1 VAQHQAEIE
10 NGEIVVL
17 LEDECHLHWGDV
29 CGFAW
34 GKRNHAI
41 EIPMGNPKNR
51 QTYYGAVN
59 LQTQQFHVK
68 AFPGGNG
75 IHTVAYVQWLR
86 DLYPTARLWLIWD
99 GASYHRYAEM
109 QDYLAQ
115 VNADLA
121 EDEWAVTCIL
131 FAPNAPQQNPVED
144 IWLKGKNWLRKQF
157 AYNKTFADVKACF
170 FEYLQN
176 GVFSSAK
183 FDWYKPSPQI
193 I

>member
-1 VAQHQAEIE
+1 VAQHQSEIE
-10 NGEIVVL
+10 KGELVVL
-17 LEDECHLHWGDV
+17 LEDECHLLWGDV

-41 EIPMGNPKNR
+41 EIPIGNPKNR
-51 QTYYGAVN
+51 QTYYGALN
-59 LQTQQFHVK
+59 LHTQQFHVK
-68 AFPGGNG
+68 AFPSGNG
-75 IHTVAYVQWLR
+75 IHTVAYVRWLR

-99 GASYHRYAEM
+99 GASYHRFAEM
-109 QDYLAQ
+109 QAYLAQ

-157 AYNKTFADVKACF
+157 AYNKTFAEVKACF

-176 GVFSSAK
+176 GVFASAK
-183 FDWYKPSPQI
+183 FDWYKLYPQI